1 MKEFNYPNVFCV
13 GAALLIAYFIFEPL
27 SWIWPI
33 EPLLNVANVLAILT
47 LITLI
52 LWLFLEDG
60 GARKCK
66 AIVRTVNNVLF

>member
-1 MKEFNYPNVFCV
+1 MSEFKYPNVFSM
-13 GAALLIAYFIFEPL
+13 GAALLIAYIIFEPL
-27 SWIWPI
+27 SWIWQI
-33 EPLLNVANVLAILT
+33 EPLLNAANVLAILT